1 MTLKNAKDLYFF
13 YNADAGAMMRD
24 GQYEDFRKM
33 NFSPETLLRWKQEL
47 IRRYKKIIS
56 GPASVRAKMQI
67 IFKLDEMDDGDG
79 SNKKFIFEYYL
90 KNKAGSDLF
99 SAILLL
105 ETLCKQDYKPILQ
118 ENNYS
123 LKEDA
128 DALMASVRKGEY
140 FIDKSYKEDDFLDE
154 EDFAQNN
161 LLKRLE
167 DIKEP
172 GEKEEKKKRGFWKK
186 LFAGKNRK

>member
-24 GQYEDFRKM
+24 GQYENFRKM

-79 SNKKFIFEYYL
+79 
-90 KNKAGSDLF
+90 
-99 SAILLL
+99 
-105 ETLCKQDYKPILQ
+105 
-118 ENNYS
+118 
-123 LKEDA
+123 
-128 DALMASVRKGEY
+128 
-140 FIDKSYKEDDFLDE
+140 
-154 EDFAQNN
+154 
-161 LLKRLE
+161 
-167 DIKEP
+167 
-172 GEKEEKKKRGFWKK
+172 
-186 LFAGKNRK
+186 